1 MNNITINQN
10 NDYLKLIAIYEE
22 DNKNTLITKKP
33 FSTII
38 SDRDNAVYLYLGKKS
53 TWLKTYKGCLNKRK
67 KVALY
72 FKLQETLNVLFK
84 KYKYNLN
91 VDLTN
96 FKSNL
101 LTDSELV
108 TLFIETMNNANYNFS
123 YKTTIKAEDK
133 PKTFKYNL
141 NLDETNE
148 VKISVEKAFI
158 IAKAVNDT
166 RTLQDMAPNKL
177 NSEVMAT
184 KVVELLKP
192 YNNLKVTV
200 LNRQELEHLGAGLL
214 LAVNAAS
221 AYEPQLVIV
230 EYQGD
235 NNPEAETIGLVG
247 KGITFDSG
255 GYNVKPAQYML
266 NMKFDMSGAA
276 IMANTMAVLAQ
287 FKAKRNVVAALAIT
301 DNMIGSRGTIPD
313 SVVTS
318 MSGKTV
324 EITNTDAE
332 GRLVMAD
339 AITYLIKHK
348 KADKIIDA
356 ATLTGA
362 VLVAAGSKLTGV
374 FSSCNCLFK
383 KFAES
388 ADAVFEEVWR
398 LPFHRSFTKEMQ
410 SSPIADLI
418 NASYKREGGASCA
431 ATFLREFCEDK
442 KIIHLDVAGT
452 ATNKNRGTGVMI
464 KTLSHFLSK

>member
-266 NMKFDMSGAA
+266 NM
-276 IMANTMAVLAQ
+276 IQ
-287 FKAKRNVVAALAIT
+287 
-301 DNMIGSRGTIPD
+301 
-313 SVVTS
+313 
-318 MSGKTV
+318 
-324 EITNTDAE
+324 
-332 GRLVMAD
+332 
-339 AITYLIKHK
+339 HQ
-348 KADKIIDA
+348 
-356 ATLTGA
+356 
-362 VLVAAGSKLTGV
+362 
-374 FSSCNCLFK
+374 CL
-383 KFAES
+383 
-388 ADAVFEEVWR
+388 
-398 LPFHRSFTKEMQ
+398 
-410 SSPIADLI
+410 
-418 NASYKREGGASCA
+418 
-431 ATFLREFCEDK
+431 
-442 KIIHLDVAGT
+442 
-452 ATNKNRGTGVMI
+452 
-464 KTLSHFLSK
+464 